1 MASVQLLR
9 LLPSRQYTSGWKLY
23 KLVRS
28 AERVVV
34 CSLLHS
40 SSSLTNNGDSDNE
53 VERARDAAE
62 RVRQHTSTQEQD
74 TVFSKIL
81 RKEIPA
87 DIIYEDNKV

>member
-9 LLPSRQYTSGWKLY
+9 LLPSREYTSGWKLY

-40 SSSLTNNGDSDNE
+40 SSLTHNGDSDSE

-74 TVFSKIL
+74 KVFSKIL

-87 DIIYEDNKV
+87 DIIYEDKKV